1 MPVPR
6 PTAARWAATLAVVA
20 GTTLLASAGTALGMG
35 APPGLASTPASP
47 SREADWTF
55 TWGAPA
61 PDPGYAVTTYE
72 RSVDGGGFVDTNGAT
87 SFSTLLLAEGNHTI
101 QVRAIES
108 AIPTD
113 PPADPAPPS
122 PRTGETA
129 QITVRVDRTAP
140 RIVATLSP
148 ASPNGG
154 GGWYRSLRV
163 VFTCSDNGFPVTC
176 PPAITIGD
184 RGAADQG
191 RDQVRSGTATDGA
204 GNQASDTSR
213 RFSFDGI
220 GPRTGEPQ
228 TPSPNARVGVEP
240 TFTWSSGGDATSGA
254 QRYDILASWSGRAEH
269 VIASVPH
276 GPGRSSF
283 SSARQGSLPNN
294 PAFPERT
301 PITWRVRTYDVA
313 GNSTT
318 SFSRNFTLDSAVPP
332 APVITAGPSGF
343 TNGSA
348 PTFSWAGALGGF
360 QWSVSRAGAD
370 APVQAGQGGTSVT
383 LAPLPDGDYT
393 FQVTQTTA
401 SGVPSDEA
409 TRTFQVDTTPPA
421 APQITSRPPFPTAVT
436 QPSFA
441 WTSEEASTFRWQV
454 LAGTASVQG
463 PNDTLLPQATTGT
476 LTAGGYTFRVWQID
490 PAGNISAPTAEA
502 FQIVGAT
509 GAAQRTGARFALPQ
523 SNAGK
528 LKPRAGAVIRT
539 RTPTLSWAKGPR
551 GTTLYNLQL
560 FRVVR
565 RPVGKPSV
573 VKKVLTAFPRKRT
586 FALPAAKV
594 KPSACYVWRIWPYRG
609 DKFAPKPLGI
619 SNFCVAKASVLKAAA
634 RAKARARAARNRATA
649 APARRPADR

>member
-6 PTAARWAATLAVVA
+6 PTAARRAATLAVVA
-20 GTTLLASAGTALGMG
+20 GTSLLASAGTALGMG
-35 APPGLASTPASP
+35 APLGLASTPASP
-47 SREADWTF
+47 SRELTWTF
-55 TWGAPA
+55 GWGAPA
-61 PDPGYAVTTYE
+61 PDPGYVVTSYE

-87 SFSTLLLAEGNHTI
+87 SFSTLLAEGNHTI

-108 AIPTD
+108 AVATD

-122 PRTGETA
+122 PLPGDTA

-140 RIVATLSP
+140 RIAAALSP

-184 RGAADQG
+184 RGAPDQG
-191 RDQVRSGTATDGA
+191 PNQARSGTATDGA
-204 GNQASDTSR
+204 GNQASATSP
-213 RFSFDGI
+213 RFNFDAI

-254 QRYDILASWSGRAEH
+254 QRYDVLASWSGRAEH

-276 GPGRSSF
+276 QPGRSSF
-283 SSARQGSLPNN
+283 SSARQATLPNN
-294 PAFPERT
+294 PAFPERAV
-301 PITWRVRTYDVA
+301 ITWRIRTYDVG

-332 APVITAGPSGF
+332 APAITGGPSGF
-343 TNGSA
+343 TNRNA
-348 PTFSWAGALGGF
+348 PTFPGRGGGGGF
-360 QWSVSRAGAD
+360 LGAAGGAGPHT
-370 APVQAGQGGTSVT
+370 PVQTGQGGTSVT
-383 LAPLPDGDYT
+383 LAPLADGDYT

-454 LAGTASVQG
+454 LAGTTSLQG

-476 LTAGGYTFRVWQID
+476 LSAGGYTFRVWQID
-490 PAGNISAPTAEA
+490 PAGNVSAPTAEA

-528 LKPRAGAVIRT
+528 LRPRAGAVVRT
-539 RTPTLSWAKGPR
+539 RTPVLSWVKGPK

-573 VKKVLTAFPRKRT
+573 VTKVLTAFPRKRT
-586 FALPAAKV
+586 FTLPAAKV

-634 RAKARARAARNRATA
+634 RAKARAHTAGNRATA
-649 APARRPADR
+649 AAARRPADR